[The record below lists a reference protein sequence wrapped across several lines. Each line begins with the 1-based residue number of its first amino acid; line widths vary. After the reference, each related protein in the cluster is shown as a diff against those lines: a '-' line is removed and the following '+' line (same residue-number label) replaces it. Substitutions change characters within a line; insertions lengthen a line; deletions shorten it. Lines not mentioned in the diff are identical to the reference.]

1 MNHNLC
7 IICYQENEFA
17 TISDAMPGCHCH
29 QFRPTLCYECVYAV
43 CKCRRNDD
51 DGETEGERYQEDEMD
66 DLIEEFDALHLLDE
80 REENEMNELIHDFDH
95 LRIFEEEV
103 EWDMEWD
110 HEWEPNMNLALYN

>member
-51 DGETEGERYQEDEMD
+51 DGETEGERDQEDEMD

-80 REENEMNELIHDFDH
+80 REE
-95 LRIFEEEV
+95 EV

-110 HEWEPNMNLALYN
+110 HEWEPNMNLAFYN